1 MPRGA
6 EPGGGNRVSWFKIG
20 LVWAIGAGAAF
31 DPIVFFGDSVG
42 ADDDTRTPKE
52 VLEVEWTGGDLMA
65 FVKVVVE
72 GRFLPLMSLEDIPT
86 MVLEIA
92 EFARGSR
99 GKDTGKEDFLGVV
112 TMEVLDLDGNLMD
125 ANLIRRDVR
134 EVVASG
140 SQGDVTRCGSGF
152 AIGVRDRGVIW
163 LGWTELIDERDSGD
177 RDWDDRGQLCTG

>member
-1 MPRGA
+1 
-6 EPGGGNRVSWFKIG
+6 
-20 LVWAIGAGAAF
+20 
-31 DPIVFFGDSVG
+31 
-42 ADDDTRTPKE
+42 
-52 VLEVEWTGGDLMA
+52 
-65 FVKVVVE
+65 
-72 GRFLPLMSLEDIPT
+72 MSLEDIPT

-112 TMEVLDLDGNLMD
+112 AMEVLDLDGNLMD

-163 LGWTELIDERDSGD
+163 LGGTELIDERDSGD
-177 RDWDDRGQLCTG
+177 RDRDDRGQLCTG

>member
-1 MPRGA
+1 
-6 EPGGGNRVSWFKIG
+6 
-20 LVWAIGAGAAF
+20 
-31 DPIVFFGDSVG
+31 
-42 ADDDTRTPKE
+42 
-52 VLEVEWTGGDLMA
+52 
-65 FVKVVVE
+65 
-72 GRFLPLMSLEDIPT
+72 MSLEDIPT

-152 AIGVRDRGVIW
+152 MVAIGMRDRGVIW
-163 LGWTELIDERDSGD
+163 LGGSELIDERDSGD
-177 RDWDDRGQLCTG
+177 RDRRWLERNGRFRKAASVVDIEARGGGSGDDQDD